1 MTIGEQLKKTRN
13 TLQLTQKQMSEGII
27 SESFYSK
34 VECDKSRIN
43 IIDLIKILNRHQI
56 SLYDFFEPFDEHVFY
71 KENIHCKIVSAFNSH
86 NVKELKNIQTNISN
100 NKLALE
106 IQLMIALLQNKIE
119 ELPEKLRQE
128 MRCNILQVG
137 IWNQKS
143 LLELSIVMRL
153 YNFDEL
159 TILMESIFEE
169 YSAIN
174 FDDSQTIV
182 FLANIFSYYLIKSY
196 KLDNLT
202 KCQKVITYIE
212 NLPCNL
218 EIILVKILGKYYQAK
233 VNNNVAE
240 INKIQNLLKSSGY
253 EKYL

>member
-1 MTIGEQLKKTRN
+1 
-13 TLQLTQKQMSEGII
+13 
-27 SESFYSK
+27 
-34 VECDKSRIN
+34 
-43 IIDLIKILNRHQI
+43 
-56 SLYDFFEPFDEHVFY
+56 
-71 KENIHCKIVSAFNSH
+71 
-86 NVKELKNIQTNISN
+86 
-100 NKLALE
+100 
-106 IQLMIALLQNKIE
+106 MIALLQNKVE

-143 LLELSIVMRL
+143 LWELSIVMRL

-169 YSAIN
+169 CSTIN